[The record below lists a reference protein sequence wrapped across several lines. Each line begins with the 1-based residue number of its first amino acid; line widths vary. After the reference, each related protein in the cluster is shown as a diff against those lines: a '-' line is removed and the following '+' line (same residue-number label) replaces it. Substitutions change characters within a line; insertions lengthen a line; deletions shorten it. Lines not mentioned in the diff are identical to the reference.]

1 MTTAIQPDQGFQHD
15 GTTPRPP
22 LTGSVVYLVMNL
34 GVGIAGFVTLVTL
47 FAVGLGTAIIW
58 VGLPVLALAVL
69 LCRGGAQVE
78 RARVYALLDT
88 YIAAPHSPLP
98 ETGRWKAR
106 FRDGGT
112 WRSLAY
118 FLLLLP
124 IGIVEF
130 TMMVALWASSLGLL
144 FLPVYFRF
152 LPTGSYRLWDW
163 DRPVLVIDSTVEAL
177 PFTALG
183 VLVLA
188 VTLVTTRWLARVHAR
203 FARALL
209 GPVLTTAV
217 GR

>member
-1 MTTAIQPDQGFQHD
+1 MTTAIQPDQGFHLD

-22 LTGSVVYLVMNL
+22 LAGSVVYLLMNL
-34 GVGIAGFVTLVTL
+34 AVGIAGFVTLVTL
-47 FAVGLGTAIIW
+47 FAVGVGTAVVW

-78 RARVYALLDT
+78 RARVYALLNT
-88 YIAAPHSPLP
+88 YIAVPHSPLP

-106 FRDGGT
+106 LKDGGT

-124 IGIVEF
+124 IGVFEF
-130 TMMVALWASSLGLL
+130 TVVVVLWSTSLALI

-163 DRPVLVIDSTVEAL
+163 DRPVMVIDSTVEAL
-177 PFTALG
+177 PFAALG

-188 VTLVTTRWLARVHAR
+188 IALIATRWLAGVHAR

-209 GPVLTTAV
+209 GPALTAAV
-217 GR
+217 RA